1 MLAAEALEGIVVAC
15 EPVTSTLHIPV
26 AHQAT
31 TGWVLGSDTLRNP
44 NIYPALYL
52 RDIVSW

>member
-1 MLAAEALEGIVVAC
+1 VLAAEALEGIVVAC